1 MTDKR
6 VPFAHLHVHSEYSLL
21 DGAIRLKDL
30 VSYASEIGLP
40 ALAITDHGVMYGA
53 AEFYQYATKAGIKP
67 IIGCEVYV
75 TPESRHSRAVR
86 KDSHLFHLVLLART
100 NDGYRNLSK
109 LVTRSFTEGYYY
121 KPRVD
126 LELLSEYADGLIAL
140 SACVSGE
147 VPKRALVEGIDASEK
162 ALHTYLDIFGP
173 ENFYLELQD
182 HGLPEQAAANKALV
196 ELARRNK
203 VKLVATNDAH
213 YLRKEDK
220 DAHDALL
227 CIQTNS
233 VITEDDRFG
242 FSSDQFYLKTYE
254 EMHELFKEVS
264 EALSSTLDIAER
276 CDVTF
281 EFGKIYLPD
290 YAVPEGETLDS
301 YLRKLCYEGAR
312 RRYGEVRDDVRKRL
326 DYELSVIK
334 DMGFSG
340 YFLIVWDVISW
351 ARSQGIRVGPGRGS
365 AAGSIVA
372 YCLGISEVDPLRFN
386 LLFERFLNPARR
398 TMPDI
403 DIDFA
408 EDRRDE
414 VIAYVRQK
422 YGEERVAQ
430 IITFSTMKARAATR
444 DAGRV
449 LGHSYAYVDRIAK
462 LITADTIEESLATV
476 KELRELYEND
486 PEARR
491 ILDTARRLEGLVRQD
506 SIHAAGV
513 VISRDPLTDLVP
525 LQRKGDSEIVT
536 QFSMKPIS
544 DIGLLKMDFLGLR
557 TLTVIENAL
566 ALIRARHGIDIDL
579 STLSLDDS
587 ATYRLLQAGN
597 TIGVFQLEKPGM
609 RAMLRELKP
618 ARFED
623 IIAANALNRPGPI
636 KSGMVQD
643 FINRK
648 HGRARITYP
657 HPDLEPVLKETYG
670 TIVYQEQVT
679 GIAAAIAGYSMA
691 EADQLRA
698 AVSKKKAE
706 EFEAHRTR
714 FIEGAVAHGL
724 TKAAAEELFDAVA
737 RFAEYAFN
745 KSHST
750 TYALVAY
757 QTAWLKTHYPVEF
770 MTALLTSVADDR
782 DKIALYV
789 NEARRMGITILH
801 PDVNRSVI
809 GFSPEGDASIRFG
822 LATVRNVG
830 EAAARA
836 IIDARAE
843 RPFTSIYD
851 FLLRVET
858 TAINKRSLE
867 SLIKA
872 GAFDSLGYTRK
883 ELLERYDLALERA
896 QKRREARDAGQFSLF
911 GEADGVQNHEEEFF
925 RPSGAE
931 EFPKEVLLSY
941 EKEMLSAYVTE
952 HPIAAVEH
960 LLSSKR
966 THTTS
971 ELAELDDGTEV
982 IVGGIISSVKKSLTK
997 KGEPWATIT
1006 LEDLEGQIPCI
1017 VWPSDL
1023 EKYKDLIVPD
1033 SIVLVRGRLDIRD
1046 EPREVKLIAQS
1057 VHRSDE
1063 KVSGLSRAPS
1073 KSVHIT
1079 IDAHLVKDSV
1089 WKTTLKSLLARY
1101 PGRSP
1106 VYLHLVT
1113 PDSRAKV
1120 VMLGNEYRVK
1130 PVPGFILEA
1139 RQLLR
1144 ARNVAIKTES
1154 PDAKRSGATA
1164 TAPVGTD
1171 S

>member
-1 MTDKR
+1 MSDTK
-6 VPFAHLHVHSEYSLL
+6 PFAHLHVHTEYSLL
-21 DGAIRLKDL
+21 DGAIRLSDL
-30 VSYASEIGLP
+30 VARAAELGLP
-40 ALAITDHGVMYGA
+40 AVAITDHGAMYGA
-53 AEFYQYATKAGIKP
+53 AEFYQHAVKAGVKP
-67 IIGCEVYV
+67 IVGCEVYV
-75 TPESRHSRAVR
+75 TPGSRHERVAR
-86 KDSHLFHLVLLART
+86 KDAPLYHLVLLAES

-126 LELLSEYADGLIAL
+126 RELLAEYADGLVAM
-140 SACVSGE
+140 SACISGE
-147 VPKRALVEGIDASEK
+147 VPKRSLTEGLEAAERT
-162 ALHTYLDIFGP
+162 LHDYLDIFGRDR
-173 ENFYLELQD
+173 FFLELQD
-182 HGLPEQAAANKALV
+182 HGLPEQRAANAALV
-196 ELARRNK
+196 ELARRNG
-203 VKLVATNDAH
+203 VRLVATNDAH

-233 VITEDDRFG
+233 VMDDEDRFG
-242 FSSDQFYLKTYE
+242 FSSDQFYLKSYE
-254 EMHELFKEVS
+254 EMAQTFADVP
-264 EALSSTLDIAER
+264 EALSTTLDIAER
-276 CDVTF
+276 CNVSF
-281 EFGKIYLPD
+281 EFGKVYLPH
-290 YAVPEGETLDS
+290 YEVPEGETLDS

-312 RRYGEVRDDVRKRL
+312 ERYGEITDAVRERL
-326 DYELSVIK
+326 EYELSVIR

-351 ARSQGIRVGPGRGS
+351 ARRNGIRVGPGRGS

-372 YCLGISEVDPLRFN
+372 YCLGISEVDPLRFD

-414 VIAYVRQK
+414 VIAYVRRK
-422 YGEERVAQ
+422 YGEDRVAQ

-449 LGHSYAYVDRIAK
+449 LGHPYAYVDRIAK

-476 KELRELYEND
+476 KELRELYEKE

-513 VISRDPLTDLVP
+513 VIARDPLTDLVP

-566 ALIRARHGIDIDL
+566 AFIRQRHGVDVDL
-579 STLSLDDS
+579 SKLPLDD
-587 ATYRLLQAGN
+587 ADTYRLLQAGE
-597 TIGVFQLEKPGM
+597 TIGVFQLERPGM

-618 ARFED
+618 SRFED

-648 HGRARITYP
+648 HGRAKITYP

-706 EFEAHRTR
+706 EFEAHRSR

-724 TKAAAEELFDAVA
+724 AREAAANLFDAVA
-737 RFAEYAFN
+737 QFAEYAFN

-782 DKIALYV
+782 DKITLYV

-801 PDVNRSVI
+801 PDVNRSDV
-809 GFSPEGDASIRFG
+809 GFYPEGEASIRFG

-851 FLLRVET
+851 FALRVES
-858 TAINKRSLE
+858 AAVNKRALE

-883 ELLERYDLALERA
+883 ELLDRYDLAVERA
-896 QKRREARDAGQFSLF
+896 QKRRDEREAGQFSLF
-911 GEADGVQNHEEEFF
+911 GESDDVATHEEEFF
-925 RPSGAE
+925 RPGRDAE
-931 EFPKEVLLSY
+931 EFPREVLLSY

-952 HPIAAVEH
+952 HPVAAYEE
-960 LLSSKR
+960 LLSAKR
-966 THTTS
+966 SHSTA
-971 ELAELDDGTEV
+971 ELADLDDGTEV
-982 IVGGIISSVKKSLTK
+982 VVGGIISAIKKSFTK

-1006 LEDLEGQIPCI
+1006 VEDLEGQAQCI

-1023 EKYKDLIVPD
+1023 EKYRDLVLPD
-1033 SIVLVRGRLDIRD
+1033 TVVLVRGRLDVRD
-1046 EPREVKLIAQS
+1046 EPREVKVIAQS
-1057 VHRSDE
+1057 IHRPDE
-1063 KVSGLSRAPS
+1063 KVAKVARTPAR
-1073 KSVHIT
+1073 SVHIT
-1079 IDAHLVKDSV
+1079 VDAGRVRDSL
-1089 WKTTLKSLLARY
+1089 WKSTLKSLLARY

-1106 VYLHLVT
+1106 VYLHLVS
-1113 PDSRAKV
+1113 PDNSTRV
-1120 VMLGNEYRVK
+1120 VMLGHEYRVN
-1130 PVPGFILEA
+1130 PVPALYLEA
-1139 RQLLR
+1139 RQLLQ
-1144 ARNVAIKTES
+1144 ARNVAVRTEGKGR
-1154 PDAKRSGATA
+1154 DT
-1164 TAPVGTD
+1164 TD
-1171 S
+1171 R